1 MVNHFKRSWEA
12 DREKEKDI
20 SFDAM
25 EGIVEDVLE
34 NDPEAIKNL
43 VADEV
48 FSLIE
53 THVRA
58 PKLKNV
64 CDKIFGQWDWI
75 SNVAQCNGGCR
86 ITVGWNSEVVQVVLM
101 HSTRQMM
108 LCLIENIQ
116 SHNKMYCSFIY
127 AGNKGM
133 DRRAL
138 WKDLVLAKHCTTGNP
153 WFLDCVNNI
162 GVEDLCMSGMFYTW
176 IKSPSSPNT
185 SILKKLD
192 KVMANDEFT
201 SKFKNDHV
209 VFYPFIVS
217 DHSPAVLIIP
227 QGMIKRK
234 KSFKFANFIYEK
246 SDFIPIL
253 LKKPLNNLQWK
264 NGDVF
269 KRVTCLRNMLKSDQL
284 EVSLFPHDTEK
295 KKIVVSIF
303 EEFSEAVEDEE
314 KFLF

>member
-1 MVNHFKRSWEA
+1 
-12 DREKEKDI
+12 
-20 SFDAM
+20 
-25 EGIVEDVLE
+25 GIVKDVLE
-34 NDPEAIKNL
+34 DEFEAIKNL
-43 VADEV
+43 VADE
-48 FSLIE
+48 
-53 THVRA
+53 
-58 PKLKNV
+58 
-64 CDKIFGQWDWI
+64 WDWI
-75 SNVAQCNGGCR
+75 SNVAQCNRGCR

-153 WFLDCVNNI
+153 WVIMDDFNVTLKVEEHSVGKSTISNDMQEFLDYVHNI

-176 IKSPSSPNT
+176 IKSPFSPNT
-185 SILKKLD
+185 SIFKKLD
-192 KVMANDEFT
+192 RVMANDEFT

-209 VFYPFIVS
+209 
-217 DHSPAVLIIP
+217 
-227 QGMIKRK
+227 
-234 KSFKFANFIYEK
+234 
-246 SDFIPIL
+246 L